1 MKVLVD
7 YPTAREEVEIV
18 RRMSVSPPVA
28 QTVLSREEMLALQQ
42 AADAIFIH
50 DAIVDYAVRLVL
62 ASRAPAEHGLA
73 DLAPLISH
81 GASPRATLGL
91 VAASRALAL
100 LRGREFVLPQDV
112 YDVAPDV
119 LRHRLLLSYEA
130 IADGVTAEQVANRII
145 GTVLAPR
152 LAPSQDNS
160 VTFVEER
167 AS

>member
-1 MKVLVD
+1 
-7 YPTAREEVEIV
+7 
-18 RRMSVSPPVA
+18 VA
-28 QTVLSREEMLALQQ
+28 ETVLAEDELLALQK
-42 AADAIFIH
+42 AADAVFIH

-62 ASRAPAEHGLA
+62 ATRAPAEHGLA
-73 DLAPLISH
+73 DLTGMISH

-119 LRHRLLLSYEA
+119 LRHRVLLSYEA
-130 IADGVTAEQVANRII
+130 IADGVTAEQIVNRIVS
-145 GTVLAPR
+145 TVLAPR
-152 LAPSQDNS
+152 LAPSQDAGIQKTDS
-160 VTFVEER
+160 RPDGLFQER